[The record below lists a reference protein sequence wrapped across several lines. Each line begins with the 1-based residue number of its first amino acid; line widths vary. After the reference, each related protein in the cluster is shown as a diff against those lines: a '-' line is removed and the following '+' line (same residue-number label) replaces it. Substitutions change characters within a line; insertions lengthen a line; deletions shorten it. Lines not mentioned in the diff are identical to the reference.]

1 MSFSNPEIL
10 RNTDSSKRSDSSY
23 SLFDDKNK
31 ETNYLIGILFTIISH
46 PLRFILSL
54 INIFSNIFVYL
65 KIK

>member
-10 RNTDSSKRSDSSY
+10 RNTDSSDSSY